1 MICLPGGG
9 FFVFWFRLVSGVCVC
24 VWATFIKS
32 NFLARRHTFSLLP
45 FSFSLLVSLGTI
57 YRRAIVFVGILV
69 RLADWTELA
78 GWLLECKWTIKKLAT
93 ILLST
98 FHTCFHFLG
107 IESIKVKVKEYDWIE
122 KLFGAGTADN
132 CSPFILGKADCFS
145 PCHQFKVKSF

>member
-98 FHTCFHFLG
+98 LFLG